1 MDVFSG
7 KDIPPDSRRHDTNSD
22 LKSLE
27 NVEKHLRAQLAVE
40 RRSGANSTPGPVLES
55 PGAGIERRVNR
66 KMMMWDC
73 FPDGKL
79 ALKGRLS
86 ALAVTLDKGTY
97 RAYLRNN
104 GDITTVLYIN
114 FELGTCLVTA
124 LVPHLPLLVD

>member
-1 MDVFSG
+1 MDVFPG
-7 KDIPPDSRRHDTNSD
+7 KDIPPGSRRHDTNSD
-22 LKSLE
+22 LKSLG
-27 NVEKHLRAQLAVE
+27 NVEKHLRAQLEVE
-40 RRSGANSTPGPVLES
+40 RRNEANSTHGPVPETL
-55 PGAGIERRVNR
+55 GIERRVNR